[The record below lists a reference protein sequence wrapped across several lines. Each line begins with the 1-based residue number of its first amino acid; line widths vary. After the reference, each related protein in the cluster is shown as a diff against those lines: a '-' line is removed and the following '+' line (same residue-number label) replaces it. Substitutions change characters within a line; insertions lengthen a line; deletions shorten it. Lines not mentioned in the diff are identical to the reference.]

1 MCKTTIS
8 FFLSFLFIN
17 LISNVTK
24 RGKLYVHPPNY
35 SIVLVRVNKRFF
47 FFLPHEFFNFLE
59 TGMITYH
66 KSNANCRKNKNSKF
80 QVRNIISRTFKDQQ
94 IYQKNI
100 LVRYQIIAKIARK
113 IDFKTLNRSEGKI
126 NQCQLTVL
134 TLP

>member
-8 FFLSFLFIN
+8 FFLSFLFII

-24 RGKLYVHPPNY
+24 RGKLYLHPPNY

-47 FFLPHEFFNFLE
+47 FSLSHEFFNFLE
-59 TGMITYH
+59 TGVITYH
-66 KSNANCRKNKNSKF
+66 KSSANCRKNKNSKF
-80 QVRNIISRTFKDQQ
+80 QVRKIISRT
-94 IYQKNI
+94 
-100 LVRYQIIAKIARK
+100 LK
-113 IDFKTLNRSEGKI
+113 IDKFIKKYFGKISNYCQNSEKNRLKTLNRSEGKI